1 MKSIKKKTPYGAKL
15 TEFES
20 KVGRFKLKAH
30 IFEKSGEVS
39 YELNLGN
46 TLQRFSNFKNIESW
60 KKSLSQD
67 LERITAAN
75 KFVEEIESY
84 LKEKK
89 NTQEIE

>member
-1 MKSIKKKTPYGAKL
+1 MKSVKKKTPYGAKL

-30 IFEKSGEVS
+30 IFEETGEVS
-39 YELNLGN
+39 YELSLGN
-46 TLQRFSNFKNIESW
+46 TLQRFSNFKNIEAW

-75 KFVEEIESY
+75 EFIEKIETY
-84 LKEKK
+84 TK
-89 NTQEIE
+89 NKNNSQEIE

>member
-30 IFEKSGEVS
+30 LFDETGEVS

-46 TLQRFSNFKNIESW
+46 TLQRFSNFKSIEAW

-75 KFVEEIESY
+75 EFIERIEHY